1 MPECKDRNSIYF
13 TICLRFC
20 KNIILLRRFFPFFLN
35 FIKKIYPF
43 LYLVKI
49 RFRIR
54 NIWRVNASKEEP
66 FIFRAKKL
74 QCEFPLEKS
83 SARLFLSRED
93 FPLFF
98 FFFAYLM
105 ISHPCVL
112 VSFLV
117 PQGNMTEFKALV
129 DHYETLARQFREK
142 KKVKKLDPFNGL
154 ISPLYSR
161 RRKDKKKGKDWILRI
176 RIFIYYC
183 VLFDTPWRNRKF

>member
-1 MPECKDRNSIYF
+1 MLTILQKHYF
-13 TICLRFC
+13 ITKI
-20 KNIILLRRFFPFFLN
+20 FPVFLN

-98 FFFAYLM
+98 FFFFAYLM

-142 KKVKKLDPFNGL
+142 KKIKKLDPFNGL

-176 RIFIYYC
+176 FIYYC

>member
-20 KNIILLRRFFPFFLN
+20 KNIILLRRFFPFFKN
-35 FIKKIYPF
+35 FIKKIYLF

-49 RFRIR
+49 RFRVR

-98 FFFAYLM
+98 FFFLR
-105 ISHPCVL
+105 ISWFHTL
-112 VSFLV
+112 AFWFLSSFL
-117 PQGNMTEFKALV
+117 
-129 DHYETLARQFREK
+129 REIWLNSK
-142 KKVKKLDPFNGL
+142 HSSTTMKL
-154 ISPLYSR
+154 
-161 RRKDKKKGKDWILRI
+161 
-176 RIFIYYC
+176 
-183 VLFDTPWRNRKF
+183 

>member
-49 RFRIR
+49 RFRVR

-98 FFFAYLM
+98 FFFCVSHDFTPLRSGFFPRSSGKYDWIQSTRRPLWNFSTT
-105 ISHPCVL
+105 ISRKEKSKKSWSVQRINKPII
-112 VSFLV
+112 F
-117 PQGNMTEFKALV
+117 
-129 DHYETLARQFREK
+129 EK
-142 KKVKKLDPFNGL
+142 KE
-154 ISPLYSR
+154 R
-161 RRKDKKKGKDWILRI
+161 
-176 RIFIYYC
+176 
-183 VLFDTPWRNRKF
+183 